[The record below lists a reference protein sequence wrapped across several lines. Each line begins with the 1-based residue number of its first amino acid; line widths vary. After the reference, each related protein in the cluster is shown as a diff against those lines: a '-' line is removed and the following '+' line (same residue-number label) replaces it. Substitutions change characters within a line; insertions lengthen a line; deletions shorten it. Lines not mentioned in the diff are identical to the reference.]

1 LSCLQCRRRKLRCDR
16 NQPSCTRCQGQG
28 IECVFE
34 HPPINQQRRI
44 ADNNQSH
51 SERRADT
58 LNSPIAIIT
67 PPQGQYA
74 PSATIRNPTLEAPQS
89 QGTWGLLGE
98 QAMNPLVRERPAI
111 MSDSVQLLEPPKP
124 RKKENVI
131 FRGKNFKTQFYGGSN
146 PTSLI
151 GDVRPILLLYE
162 TFYVLNLILASSPSS
177 AHLCRTALSST
188 HRFHV
193 SSVN

>member
-1 LSCLQCRRRKLRCDR
+1 
-16 NQPSCTRCQGQG
+16 
-28 IECVFE
+28 
-34 HPPINQQRRI
+34 
-44 ADNNQSH
+44 
-51 SERRADT
+51 
-58 LNSPIAIIT
+58 
-67 PPQGQYA
+67 
-74 PSATIRNPTLEAPQS
+74 
-89 QGTWGLLGE
+89 
-98 QAMNPLVRERPAI
+98 MNPLVRERPAI

-151 GDVRPILLLYE
+151 GDVRPIFLLYE
-162 TFYVLNLILASSPSS
+162 TFYVLYLTLASSPSS